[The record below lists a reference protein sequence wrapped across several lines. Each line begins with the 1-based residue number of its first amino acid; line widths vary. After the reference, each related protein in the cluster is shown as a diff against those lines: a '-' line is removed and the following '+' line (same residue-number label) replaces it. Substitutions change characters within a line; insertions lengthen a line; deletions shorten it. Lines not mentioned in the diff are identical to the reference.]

1 MKSVYV
7 KFNNNE
13 EISKFVNTICNY
25 ECDFDL
31 VKGRKMIDAKSYLGI
46 LCFDLSSPV
55 RLDIYNEDDKILE
68 GISSYIVELNWIIM
82 KC

>member
-7 KFNNNE
+7 KFDNNE
-13 EISKFVNTICNY
+13 DISKFVNTICDY
-25 ECDFDL
+25 DCDFDL

-55 RLDIYNEDDKILE
+55 RLDIYEESDKILE
-68 GISSYIVELNWIIM
+68 EISSYIVDKE
-82 KC
+82 

>member
-13 EISKFVNTICNY
+13 EISKFVNIICNY

-55 RLDIYNEDDKILE
+55 RLDIYNESEKILDD
-68 GISSYIVELNWIIM
+68 ISSYIVNID
-82 KC
+82 